1 MFDKEAFRNLNCK
14 KSGACWYMD
23 FVDNLKL
30 DEEDM
35 LRICRKC
42 IFYKGGFE

>member
-1 MFDKEAFRNLNCK
+1 MFDKKVFRELNCK
-14 KSGACWYMD
+14 KKEPCWYMD

-30 DEEDM
+30 DESDM

-42 IFYKGGFE
+42 IFYKGGFK